1 MTMILTLIRK
11 SLGYTI
17 LFLNAVFR
25 PRRQRRS
32 TLDQQRVDQET
43 TQLSL
48 YQFHLCPFC
57 VRVRRMI
64 DRLNLN
70 IEVRDA
76 KNDDTH
82 RQALLSGGGRIK
94 VPCLRIE
101 ETGKEKGEVTWLYES
116 LAINT
121 YLEKRFSTT
130 PITP

>member
-1 MTMILTLIRK
+1 MVIKVIRQT
-11 SLGYTI
+11 LGYTI

-57 VRVRRMI
+57 VRVRRMMY
-64 DRLNLN
+64 RLNLN

-76 KNDDTH
+76 KNNDTH
-82 RQALLSGGGRIK
+82 RQDLLSGGGRIK

-101 ETGKEKGEVTWLYES
+101 ETGDKKGEVTWLYES
-116 LAINT
+116 LAINA
-121 YLEKRFSTT
+121 YLENRFSTT
-130 PITP
+130 PITS